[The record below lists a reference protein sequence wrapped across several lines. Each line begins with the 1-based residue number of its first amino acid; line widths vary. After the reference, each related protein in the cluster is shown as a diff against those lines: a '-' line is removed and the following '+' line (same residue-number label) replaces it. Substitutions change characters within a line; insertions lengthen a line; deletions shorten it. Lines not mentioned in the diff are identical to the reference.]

1 MKNLTLLLLFTILN
15 TAAFSQSK
23 SVEALYQKHKS
34 NPDFFHLD
42 LGGNFMNF
50 AKGMNIELDEEK
62 TFELAN
68 SLEKVKFFKLPIDS
82 QSAIAEFRTLQKSL
96 EREKFDLMLEMSE
109 KQSGVVVY
117 TKGNTRINDIV
128 VLINDKSGDF
138 LVVELQGNFDSK
150 AVAEAGKSIR

>member
-1 MKNLTLLLLFTILN
+1 MKNLTLLLLFFILS
-15 TAAFSQSK
+15 TVAFSQSK

-34 NPDFFHLD
+34 NPDFFHMD

-62 TFELAN
+62 TFDLAN
-68 SLEKVKFFKLPIDS
+68 SLEKIKFFKLPIDS
-82 QSAIAEFRTLQKSL
+82 QSANAEFRMLQKSL

-117 TKGNTRINDIV
+117 TKGNSRINDIV

>member
-1 MKNLTLLLLFTILN
+1 MKNLTLLLFFFILS
-15 TAAFSQSK
+15 TVAFSQSK

-34 NPDFFHLD
+34 NPDFFHMD
-42 LGGNFMNF
+42 LGGNFMDF

-62 TFELAN
+62 TFDLAN
-68 SLEKVKFFKLPIDS
+68 SLEKIKFFKLPIDS
-82 QSAIAEFRTLQKSL
+82 QSANAEFRMLQKSL

-117 TKGNTRINDIV
+117 TKGNSRINDIV

>member
-1 MKNLTLLLLFTILN
+1 MKNLTLTLFFFIL
-15 TAAFSQSK
+15 TTVAFSQSK

-34 NPDFFHLD
+34 NPDFFHMD

-62 TFELAN
+62 TFDLAN
-68 SLEKVKFFKLPIDS
+68 SLEKIKFFKLPKDAES
-82 QSAIAEFRTLQKSL
+82 VNAEFRYLQKSL
-96 EREKFDLMLEMSE
+96 EKEKFDLMMEMSE
-109 KQSGVVVY
+109 KQSGIVVY
-117 TKGNTRINDIV
+117 TKGNNRINDIV